1 MELRL
6 KRTFFGN
13 SFTSGVLYVDGV
25 RFCDT
30 LEDKY
35 RNLSVEQKVAGE
47 TAIPFGTY
55 AVVCRESPKFKRVLP
70 RLLDVPH
77 FDGIL
82 IHRGNTAKDTA
93 GCILVGDLADDVN
106 GRVVN
111 STYYEVRLTDKILS
125 AIKNGGNVTIKIE

>member
-6 KRTFFGN
+6 KRTFFDT
-13 SFTSGVLYVDGV
+13 SFTSGVLYVNKT

-30 LEDKY
+30 LEDRY
-35 RNLSVEQKVAGE
+35 RNLSVEQKVYAE

-55 AVVCRESPKFKRVLP
+55 EVVCQESPKFKRVLP

-93 GCILVGDLADDVN
+93 GCILVGELASSVE
-106 GRVVN
+106 GRIAN
-111 STYYEVRLTDKILS
+111 STYYEIRLTDKILS
-125 AIKNGGNVTIKIE
+125 AIKNGEKVTIKIE